1 MAEISEK
8 RQVYYIPDNYIGESR
23 IHIGQLSVRVRYLID
38 SLVIASALGI
48 IAFLLIIFPMK
59 DSALSAKIAVAL
71 VICGPGFVAGQI
83 GYNGDP
89 LSTAFSNFLSWR
101 KSNRIRLYNTT
112 PRLLGTDPVK
122 ALQEEGSSRDAIVT
136 AYSRLQ
142 ENIKKRREE
151 GNLVQGQNFEF
162 EYDPGIDDYLEDNGD
177 YADTESNSFDLDI
190 DAGSDLSGIKLAYS
204 RDGYNEEPDEETF
217 NLSDYETN

>member
-1 MAEISEK
+1 MAEVNEK

-23 IHIGQLSVRVRYLID
+23 IHIGQLSVRVRYLLD
-38 SLVIASALGI
+38 SLAISCVLGI
-48 IAFLLIIFPMK
+48 IAVLLIVFPMK
-59 DSALSAKIAVAL
+59 NSSLSAKIAVLL
-71 VICGPGFVAGQI
+71 VICGPGFVLGQI

-89 LSTAFSNFLSWR
+89 LSTALSNFFTWR
-101 KSNRIRLYNTT
+101 KTNRIRLYNTT
-112 PRLLGTDPVK
+112 PRLLGTDPIK

-151 GNLVQGQNFEF
+151 GELIQGENFEF

-177 YADTESNSFDLDI
+177 FADTEPNSFDLDI
-190 DAGSDLSGIKLAYS
+190 DAGSDLSGIRLAYS
-204 RDGYNEEPDEETF
+204 NDGYNDEPDEEGF
-217 NLSDYETN
+217 DMSEFETN